1 MTPSVPPSTTPHT
14 LPPPRLRRL
23 FLTGGSG
30 YVGRNLVRH
39 FVAQGVEVHALA
51 RSASACQLLRSLG
64 AQPIEGDLFSPQLHT
79 AMQGCHALVHA
90 AADTQ
95 HGLASKA
102 QQLTNVEGTRRVFA
116 AAAQAQLARAVH
128 LSTESV
134 LLDGRPLVNADEH
147 HPYPARPAGGYTAT
161 KAQAERIA
169 LAAGQAGMQ
178 VCVVRP
184 RFVWGCDDTTALPQ
198 LLQAVDAGK
207 FAWIDGG
214 RYRTSTTHIG
224 NLVHGIERALLAG
237 QSGQCYFITDAD
249 VVEFRTFIT
258 DLLATQG
265 RSVSDKSV
273 PGWLVHA
280 VATVSERIARLSGG
294 RWHPPVTRQALATS
308 AVEVT
313 LNIGKAR
320 QDLGYAPV
328 VTHAQG
334 LAELAE
340 LYRTKT
346 EAAG

>member
-14 LPPPRLRRL
+14 LPAPRLRRL

-64 AQPIEGDLFSPQLHT
+64 AQPVEGDLFSPQSHT
-79 AMQGCHALVHA
+79 AMQGCDALVHA

-116 AAAQAQLARAVH
+116 AAAQAQVARAVH

-134 LLDGRPLVNADEH
+134 LLDGRPLVNADEN
-147 HPYPARPAGGYTAT
+147 HPYPAHPAGGYSAS
-161 KAQAERIA
+161 KAHAEQIA
-169 LAAGQAGMQ
+169 LAAARTGMQ

-184 RFVWGCDDTTALPQ
+184 RFVWGRDDTTALPQ

-207 FAWIDGG
+207 FAWIADG

-224 NLVHGIERALLAG
+224 NLVHGIERALLASK
-237 QSGQCYFITDAD
+237 SGQCYFITDAD

-273 PGWLVHA
+273 PRWLVHA
-280 VATVSERIARLSGG
+280 VATVSERIARLSGA

-320 QDLGYAPV
+320 QELGYAPAV
-328 VTHAQG
+328 SHAQG
-334 LAELAE
+334 LAELAQ
-340 LYRTKT
+340 LHRAKT
-346 EAAG
+346 GSMA